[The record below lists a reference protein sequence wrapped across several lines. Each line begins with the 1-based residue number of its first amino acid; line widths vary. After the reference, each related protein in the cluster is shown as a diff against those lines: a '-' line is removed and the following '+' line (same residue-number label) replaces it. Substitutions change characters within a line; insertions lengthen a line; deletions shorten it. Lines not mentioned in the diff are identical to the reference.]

1 MVFSSLISGTKP
13 AHGKFSSRQGK
24 KVVRVIV
31 HHWAGI
37 IGGDSRLTNPNE
49 AVSATYILYS
59 NGKLYGQVPE
69 EYRPWTSG
77 GFAADGT
84 SITIETQN
92 STLGPDWRVS
102 PAAYQTLIDLIA
114 DIANR
119 YGWGNIEVINVRG
132 HREFAATACP
142 GPYLWPRLGDLRAKA
157 QAKFKGAGSKPTK
170 PSTPAPSK
178 SISELADAVLRGE
191 YGNGADR
198 KKRLGSK
205 YNEVQAEVNRRIY
218 GTPTPSKP
226 HEKSV
231 SQLADEVMAGKHG
244 NGAQRQKSL
253 GARYNEV
260 QAEVNRRVGLS
271 TPEAKPVKV
280 DIDRLAKA
288 VIRGDYGAGN
298 KRKRLLGSNY
308 SAVQKRVNQILNQGG
323 GSGGSSGGGKTIG
336 QLASEV
342 LAGKHGNGDARKK
355 SLGSNYA
362 AVQKEVNRRLG
373 IK

>member
-24 KVVRVIV
+24 KVVRVII

-92 STLGPDWRVS
+92 STLGPDWKVS

-119 YGWGNIEVINVRG
+119 YGWGNIEVVHVRG
-132 HREFAATACP
+132 HREFAATSCP

-157 QAKFKGAGSKPTK
+157 QAKFKGAGSKPKPK
-170 PSTPAPSK
+170 PSTPSTGK

-191 YGNGADR
+191 YGNGDQR
-198 KKRLGSK
+198 KKKLGSK
-205 YNEVQAEVNRRIY
+205 YAEVQAEVNRRIY
-218 GTPTPSKP
+218 GTTTPSKP
-226 HEKSV
+226 AEKSV

-253 GARYNEV
+253 GARYNAV
-260 QAEVNRRVGLS
+260 QAEVNKRVGLS
-271 TPEAKPVKV
+271 TPETKPVKV

-288 VIRGDYGAGN
+288 VIRGDYGTGD
-298 KRKRLLGSNY
+298 KRKKLLGSNY
-308 SAVQKRVNQILNQGG
+308 NAVQKRVNQMLNQGRG
-323 GSGGSSGGGKTIG
+323 SGGGKSIAT
-336 QLASEV
+336 LANEV
-342 LAGKHGNGDARKK
+342 LAGKHGNGEARKK